1 MSIISIGEIMTKKL
15 EKIKLSASAQEAAK
29 TMTEGN
35 VSSLVVTDMNDKAIG
50 IVTEQNLV
58 RRVVA
63 NDVSSGKVNIQKIMF
78 SPPVTIDAN
87 SSVEVA
93 ADIMIENKV
102 KHLLVVENE
111 DLNKPLGI
119 ITTND
124 FVGYLKR
131 TPNEPEH
138 DDKKLHS
145 IPTRTDTQSNQ

>member
-1 MSIISIGEIMTKKL
+1 MSTIGEIMTKKL
-15 EKIKLSASAQEAAK
+15 EKINITATAQEAAK
-29 TMTEGN
+29 AMTDRN

-63 NDVSSGKVNIQKIMF
+63 NDVSSGKLNIQKIMF

-87 SSVEVA
+87 SSVEVG

-119 ITTND
+119 ITIND
-124 FVGYLKR
+124 FLGYVKR
-131 TPNEPEH
+131 TPNERQH
-138 DDKKLHS
+138 ANNTGINTK
-145 IPTRTDTQSNQ
+145 

>member
-1 MSIISIGEIMTKKL
+1 MSIGEIMTKKL
-15 EKIKLSASAQEAAK
+15 EKINMSASAQEAAK
-29 TMTEGN
+29 AMTEGN
-35 VSSLVVTDMNDKAIG
+35 VSSLVVTDKNDKAIG

-63 NDVSSGKVNIQKIMF
+63 NDESSGKVNIQKIMF

-145 IPTRTDTQSNQ
+145 IPT

>member
-1 MSIISIGEIMTKKL
+1 MSIGEIMTKKL
-15 EKIKLSASAQEAAK
+15 EKINMSASAQEAAK
-29 TMTEGN
+29 AMTEGN

-63 NDVSSGKVNIQKIMF
+63 NDESSGKVNIQKIMF

-145 IPTRTDTQSNQ
+145 IPTRTDTPSNQ

>member
-1 MSIISIGEIMTKKL
+1 MSTIGEIMTKKL
-15 EKIKLSASAQEAAK
+15 EKINITATAQEAAK
-29 TMTEGN
+29 AMTDRN

-63 NDVSSGKVNIQKIMF
+63 NDVSSGKLNIQKIMF

-87 SSVEVA
+87 SSVEVG

-119 ITTND
+119 ITIND
-124 FVGYLKR
+124 FLGYVKR
-131 TPNEPEH
+131 TPNERQH
-138 DDKKLHS
+138 ANNTGINTKLK
-145 IPTRTDTQSNQ
+145 

>member
-1 MSIISIGEIMTKKL
+1 
-15 EKIKLSASAQEAAK
+15 
-29 TMTEGN
+29 
-35 VSSLVVTDMNDKAIG
+35 
-50 IVTEQNLV
+50 
-58 RRVVA
+58 VVA
-63 NDVSSGKVNIQKIMF
+63 NDASSGKVNIQKIMF

-124 FVGYLKR
+124 FVAYLER

-138 DDKKLHS
+138 DDKTTMHH
-145 IPTRTDTQSNQ
+145 NMN

>member
-1 MSIISIGEIMTKKL
+1 MSIMSIGEIMTKKL
-15 EKIKLSASAQEAAK
+15 EKINMSASAQEAAK
-29 TMTEGN
+29 AMTEGN

-102 KHLLVVENE
+102 KHLLVVVDE

-124 FVGYLKR
+124 FVGYLKK
-131 TPNEPEH
+131 NSE
-138 DDKKLHS
+138 
-145 IPTRTDTQSNQ
+145 

>member
-1 MSIISIGEIMTKKL
+1 MSTIGEIMTKKL
-15 EKIKLSASAQEAAK
+15 EKINITASAQDAAK
-29 TMTEGN
+29 AMTDRN

-63 NDVSSGKVNIQKIMF
+63 NDVSSGKLNIQKIMF

-87 SSVEVA
+87 SSVEVG

-119 ITTND
+119 ITIND
-124 FVGYLKR
+124 FLGYVKR
-131 TPNEPEH
+131 TPNERQH
-138 DDKKLHS
+138 ANNTGINTKLK
-145 IPTRTDTQSNQ
+145 

>member
-1 MSIISIGEIMTKKL
+1 MTKKL
-15 EKIKLSASAQEAAK
+15 EKINITASAQEAAK
-29 TMTEGN
+29 AMTDKN

-63 NDVSSGKVNIQKIMF
+63 NDVSSGKLNIQKIMF

-87 SSVEVA
+87 SSVEVG

-119 ITTND
+119 ITIND
-124 FVGYLKR
+124 FLGYVKR
-131 TPNEPEH
+131 TPNERQH
-138 DDKKLHS
+138 ANNTGINTKSK
-145 IPTRTDTQSNQ
+145 

>member
-1 MSIISIGEIMTKKL
+1 MSIMSIGEIMTKKL
-15 EKIKLSASAQEAAK
+15 EKINMSASAQEAAK
-29 TMTEGN
+29 AMTEGN
-35 VSSLVVTDMNDKAIG
+35 VSSLVVTDKNDKAIG

-63 NDVSSGKVNIQKIMF
+63 NDESSGKVNIQKIMF

-145 IPTRTDTQSNQ
+145 IPTRTDTPSNQ

>member
-1 MSIISIGEIMTKKL
+1 MSIMSIGEIMTKKL
-15 EKIKLSASAQEAAK
+15 EKINMSASAQEAAK
-29 TMTEGN
+29 AMTEGN

-63 NDVSSGKVNIQKIMF
+63 NDVSS
-78 SPPVTIDAN
+78 DAN

-138 DDKKLHS
+138 DDKELHS

>member
-1 MSIISIGEIMTKKL
+1 MSTIGEIMTKKL
-15 EKIKLSASAQEAAK
+15 EKISITASAQEAAK
-29 TMTEGN
+29 AMTDRN

-63 NDVSSGKVNIQKIMF
+63 NDVSSGKLNIQKIMF

-87 SSVEVA
+87 SSVEVG

-119 ITTND
+119 ITIND
-124 FVGYLKR
+124 FLGYVKR
-131 TPNEPEH
+131 TPNERQH
-138 DDKKLHS
+138 ANNTGINTKLK
-145 IPTRTDTQSNQ
+145 

>member
-1 MSIISIGEIMTKKL
+1 MSIGEIMTKKL
-15 EKIKLSASAQEAAK
+15 EKINMSASAQEAAK

-63 NDVSSGKVNIQKIMF
+63 NDESSGKVNIQKIMF

-145 IPTRTDTQSNQ
+145 IPTRTDTPSNQ

>member
-1 MSIISIGEIMTKKL
+1 MSTIGEIMTKKL
-15 EKIKLSASAQEAAK
+15 EKINITATAQEAAK
-29 TMTEGN
+29 AMTDRN

-63 NDVSSGKVNIQKIMF
+63 NDVSSGKLNIQKIMF

-87 SSVEVA
+87 SSVEVG

-119 ITTND
+119 ITIND
-124 FVGYLKR
+124 FLGYVKR
-131 TPNEPEH
+131 TPDERQHANNTGINT
-138 DDKKLHS
+138 KLK
-145 IPTRTDTQSNQ
+145 

>member
-1 MSIISIGEIMTKKL
+1 MSIMSIGEIMTKKL
-15 EKIKLSASAQEAAK
+15 EKINMSASAQEAAK
-29 TMTEGN
+29 AMTEGN
-35 VSSLVVTDMNDKAIG
+35 VSSLVVTDKNDKAIG

-58 RRVVA
+58 RSVVA
-63 NDVSSGKVNIQKIMF
+63 NDESSGKVNIQKIMF

-145 IPTRTDTQSNQ
+145 IPT

>member
-1 MSIISIGEIMTKKL
+1 MSTIGEIMTKKL
-15 EKIKLSASAQEAAK
+15 EKINITASAQEAAK
-29 TMTEGN
+29 AMTDRN

-63 NDVSSGKVNIQKIMF
+63 NDVSSGKMNIQKIMF

-87 SSVEVA
+87 SSVEVG

-119 ITTND
+119 ITIND
-124 FVGYLKR
+124 FLGYVKK
-131 TPNEPEH
+131 TPNEH
-138 DDKKLHS
+138 QHANN
-145 IPTRTDTQSNQ
+145 TRINTKSK

>member
-1 MSIISIGEIMTKKL
+1 MSTIGEIMTKKL
-15 EKIKLSASAQEAAK
+15 EKINITATAQEAAK
-29 TMTEGN
+29 AMTDRN

-63 NDVSSGKVNIQKIMF
+63 NDVSSGKLNIQKIMF

-87 SSVEVA
+87 SSVEVG

-119 ITTND
+119 ITIND
-124 FVGYLKR
+124 FLGYVKR
-131 TPNEPEH
+131 TPNERQH
-138 DDKKLHS
+138 ANNTGINTKSK
-145 IPTRTDTQSNQ
+145 

>member
-1 MSIISIGEIMTKKL
+1 MSIMSIGEIMTKKL
-15 EKIKLSASAQEAAK
+15 EKINMSASAQEAA
-29 TMTEGN
+29 TAMTEGN

-111 DLNKPLGI
+111 DLSKP
-119 ITTND
+119 
-124 FVGYLKR
+124 
-131 TPNEPEH
+131 
-138 DDKKLHS
+138 
-145 IPTRTDTQSNQ
+145 

>member
-1 MSIISIGEIMTKKL
+1 MSIMSIAEIMTKKL
-15 EKIKLSASAQEAAK
+15 EKINMSASAQEAAK
-29 TMTEGN
+29 AMTEGN

-63 NDVSSGKVNIQKIMF
+63 NDVSSDKVNIQKIMF

-102 KHLLVVENE
+102 KHLLVVEDE

-124 FVGYLKR
+124 FVGYLKK
-131 TPNEPEH
+131 NSE
-138 DDKKLHS
+138 
-145 IPTRTDTQSNQ
+145 

>member
-1 MSIISIGEIMTKKL
+1 MSTIGEIMTKKL
-15 EKIKLSASAQEAAK
+15 EKISITASAQEAAK
-29 TMTEGN
+29 AMTDRN

-63 NDVSSGKVNIQKIMF
+63 NDVSSGKLNIQKIMF

-87 SSVEVA
+87 SSVEVG

-119 ITTND
+119 ITIND
-124 FVGYLKR
+124 FLGYVKR
-131 TPNEPEH
+131 TPNERQH
-138 DDKKLHS
+138 ANNTGINTKSK
-145 IPTRTDTQSNQ
+145 

>member
-1 MSIISIGEIMTKKL
+1 MSIGEIMTKKL
-15 EKIKLSASAQEAAK
+15 EKINMSASAQEAAK
-29 TMTEGN
+29 AMTEGN
-35 VSSLVVTDMNDKAIG
+35 VSSLVVTDKNDKAIG

-58 RRVVA
+58 RSVVA
-63 NDVSSGKVNIQKIMF
+63 NDESSGKVNIQKIMF

-145 IPTRTDTQSNQ
+145 IPTRTDTPSNQ

>member
-1 MSIISIGEIMTKKL
+1 MSIRSIGEIMTKKL
-15 EKIKLSASAQEAAK
+15 EKINMSASAQEAAK
-29 TMTEGN
+29 AMTERN
-35 VSSLVVTDMNDKAIG
+35 VSSLVVTDVNDKAIG

-63 NDVSSGKVNIQKIMF
+63 NDASSGKVNIQKIMF

-87 SSVEVA
+87 SSIEVA

-124 FVGYLKR
+124 FVGYLER

-138 DDKKLHS
+138 DDKTTMH
-145 IPTRTDTQSNQ
+145 PNMN

>member
-1 MSIISIGEIMTKKL
+1 MSIMSIGEIMTKKL
-15 EKIKLSASAQEAAK
+15 EKINMSASAQEAAK
-29 TMTEGN
+29 AMTEGN

-63 NDVSSGKVNIQKIMF
+63 NDESSGKVNIQKIMF

-145 IPTRTDTQSNQ
+145 IPTRTDTPSNQ

>member
-1 MSIISIGEIMTKKL
+1 
-15 EKIKLSASAQEAAK
+15 
-29 TMTEGN
+29 
-35 VSSLVVTDMNDKAIG
+35 
-50 IVTEQNLV
+50 
-58 RRVVA
+58 VVA

-138 DDKKLHS
+138 DDKELHS